1 MKNALLFAIVC
12 SFALACGDAPK
23 KSESES
29 MEINADTVSHTA
41 WSKNATIYEVNI
53 RQFTP
58 EGTFSAFGESLPRL
72 KEMGVKILWLMPINP
87 IGEKNRKGT
96 KGSYYSV
103 RDYKG
108 INPEFGNLDDFKA
121 LVQNAHDHD
130 MKVIIDWVANHSAF
144 DNVWTETNKDWYEL
158 DSAGALTPPHGTDW
172 WDVAQL
178 NYENAEMRVAMVD
191 AMKYW
196 VTEADVDGFR
206 CDVAEMVPMDFWMDC
221 RAELEKVKPGVF
233 MLAEGQNPELH
244 GAFDMTYAFEFLH
257 LMNGIAKGERELTD
271 IDAFLENETDQYQA
285 EDYRMFFTT
294 SHDEN
299 SWNGTVFERYGK
311 GHQTF
316 AVLAF
321 TIAGM
326 PMVYSGQEA
335 GMDYALEFFEKDSIK
350 WGNIELEGFYSSL
363 LNLNRNNQAL
373 WNGEYGG
380 ELTRLKT
387 DADEAVYAFSRKRD
401 NNEVVVICNLK
412 NTAVTAKLE
421 TVPSGDFTSLF
432 DKHRFEQLGKDGFEL
447 EPYGFHVYYRLDG

>member
-1 MKNALLFAIVC
+1 MKNTFLVALICCIAA
-12 SFALACGDAPK
+12 SCGNAPK
-23 KSESES
+23 EKSESES
-29 MEINADTVSHTA
+29 MEKKADTVSHA
-41 WSKNATIYEVNI
+41 EWSKNATIYEVNI
-53 RQFTP
+53 RQYTP

-72 KEMGVKILWLMPINP
+72 KDMGVKILWLMPINP

-108 INPEFGNLDDFKA
+108 INPEFGNLDDFKL
-121 LVQNAHDHD
+121 LVKEAHDLD

-158 DSAGALTPPHGTDW
+158 DSVGALMPPHGTDW

-178 NYENAEMRVAMVD
+178 NYDNAEMRLAMID
-191 AMKYW
+191 AMQYW
-196 VTEADVDGFR
+196 LKEADIDGFR
-206 CDVAEMVPMDFWMDC
+206 CDVAEMVPMDFWITC
-221 RAELEKVKPGVF
+221 RDSLDKTKPGVF
-233 MLAEGQNPELH
+233 MLAEGQHPELH
-244 GAFDMTYAFEFLH
+244 QAFDMTYAFEFLH
-257 LMNGIAKGERELTD
+257 LMNGIAKGEKELSE
-271 IDAFLENETDQYQA
+271 IDSFLKEEKVKYSP

-311 GHQTF
+311 GHKVF
-316 AVLAF
+316 ATLAF

-335 GMDYALEFFEKDSIK
+335 GLDYALEFFEKDSIK
-350 WGNIELEGFYSSL
+350 WGDIKLNDFYSKL
-363 LNLNRNNQAL
+363 LNLNRENKAM

-387 DADEAVYAFSRKRD
+387 DADEAVYAFSRKRE

-412 NTAVTAKLE
+412 DTYVKTKFDS
-421 TVPSGDFTSLF
+421 VPSGDFKPLF
-432 DKHRFEQLGKDGFEL
+432 DQESLELIGKNGLEL
-447 EPYGFHVYYRLDG
+447 APYGFHVFYR